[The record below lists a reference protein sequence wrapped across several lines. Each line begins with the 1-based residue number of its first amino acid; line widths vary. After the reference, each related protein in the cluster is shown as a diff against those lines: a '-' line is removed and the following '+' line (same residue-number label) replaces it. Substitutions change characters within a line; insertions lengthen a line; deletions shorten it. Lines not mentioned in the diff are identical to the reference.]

1 MRLGERAGLTDPG
14 RKRRENE
21 DALVLEP
28 PLFAVADG
36 MGGAQA
42 GEVASRLAASAFRE
56 FHEADELDGVDRV
69 AAIIKE
75 ANRRIYERA
84 QRDRQVAGMGTTVTA
99 ALVEGDRVTIGHVG
113 DSRAYRIRD
122 GELEQLTQD
131 HSLVADL
138 VRSGRLTP
146 EEAESHPQRSV
157 ITRAL
162 GTDPEVDV
170 DTFTVDPAPG
180 DVFLLCSD
188 GLTSMVDDAAILE
201 TVRNC
206 PTLESAGEA
215 LVKTANRQGG
225 EDNVTV
231 VLFELVDGSVDARG
245 DVMSGNGTVEATQ
258 QDLEDTLSGLEAPT
272 FEDVRQA
279 DAVGERGGG
288 WASLEETRGEGE
300 RRSRWRRPLFWTL
313 LALVVA
319 AILLVGALFGLS
331 NAHFVGAEKDG
342 RVAVYQGIPWELGA
356 GLDLY
361 RAKYVS
367 ELQAEQLS
375 RREREALFDHDIVS
389 YETARRRIAG
399 YEREALP

>member
-1 MRLGERAGLTDPG
+1 
-14 RKRRENE
+14 
-21 DALVLEP
+21 
-28 PLFAVADG
+28 
-36 MGGAQA
+36 
-42 GEVASRLAASAFRE
+42 
-56 FHEADELDGVDRV
+56 
-69 AAIIKE
+69 
-75 ANRRIYERA
+75 
-84 QRDRQVAGMGTTVTA
+84 
-99 ALVEGDRVTIGHVG
+99 
-113 DSRAYRIRD
+113 
-122 GELEQLTQD
+122 
-131 HSLVADL
+131 
-138 VRSGRLTP
+138 
-146 EEAESHPQRSV
+146 
-157 ITRAL
+157 
-162 GTDPEVDV
+162 
-170 DTFTVDPAPG
+170 
-180 DVFLLCSD
+180 
-188 GLTSMVDDAAILE
+188 MVDDAAILE

-389 YETARRRIAG
+389 YEEARRRIAG
-399 YEREALP
+399 YEREAMP